1 MENAEPYY
9 LYILE
14 SGTVDR
20 YYVSISSN
28 PHYRLEYHNGFEKR
42 FTSRYRPWRLVFT
55 KEYPSRTE
63 AHAAETKVKG
73 WKSRKRIGGLFISRV
88 VVAS

>member
-28 PHYRLEYHNGFEKR
+28 PHYRLEYHNGFEKG